1 MLRTPTHF
9 VEIGTNTTKSS
20 TPLIQKLQHQHQHQ
34 LHSAPGTKYH
44 YHEQYSKIVDN
55 QQVCHSTKKQQLQ
68 TSKNINKLKK
78 KNKSSSSSSSSNATS
93 TSISSVSSVD
103 SASTNTTIS
112 NCSNTTTTSSPPPS
126 LTFKEHLLSRGLLSG
141 SPFSFMRLKKA
152 KNAAAVTTKTTELRK
167 TSKRFVDFVDCSS
180 NNNSNSSGTNDDSSY
195 RKLSKTGAKIAAS
208 VTSATT
214 EVKPSIATTETKS
227 TPTATRTTGYFANIL
242 SSSGSSSSNSNTSS
256 KNNSSSSHSSNTK
269 NIHNNNNSNIL
280 NNNTNNNYLNSYTT
294 TKALS
299 ASSKTNKSPS
309 STKSSADP
317 QSVVAT
323 QYHTSTILP
332 FVSFTNTVVAPP
344 TLVATAVASP
354 PIANAATATTTTTT
368 TATMSPTTQAPPAA
382 RTSLFDS
389 CHRKIRLIGGGPV
402 AFLGGLV
409 AKARRKERDGDQ
421 NSTDTKLYLEES
433 VLERKLPEADLKA
446 LVDLPAGLDYNE
458 WLASHTLALFEHV
471 NLVYGTISEFCT
483 TSGCP
488 DMTGPG
494 NRTYLWFD
502 EKGKKTRVAAPQYID
517 YVMTFTQK
525 TVSDESIFP
534 TKYANEF
541 PSSFESIARKILRLQ
556 FHVIAHLYA
565 AHFREIAL
573 LGLHTHLNLTFAHLT
588 ALHRRFNLI
597 DEKETD
603 VLRDLEV
610 ALRLTDDITSSA
622 GGGGGSESG
631 DTTMSSTAGDSAKQG
646 GEDVNSVQHNNT
658 TTTLSLIDGG
668 GPICTQPEA
677 GTKPPQFGVGGGGGL
692 IGGILGDL
700 SSGEFGDT
708 MHYCTSAVPA
718 PSTNCSATSLLQNTT
733 PSTCNTMNGTC
744 SVAADQQ
751 HTPAALGGGGGGSGG
766 GGGNN
771 GNNGAGAFHQHNNN
785 NHVTQPH
792 HHHPHHHHAVH
803 HHHHHPN
810 HFAPNT
816 GLIQC
821 NASNAPTATAATTST
836 TTA

>member
-1 MLRTPTHF
+1 MCFCCCPGILFNLSTSSSANTCLASNNSSPLSSPVTSTTF
-9 VEIGTNTTKSS
+9 TNTISDTNVLNCEHIFMGGVLSLFS
-20 TPLIQKLQHQHQHQ
+20 
-34 LHSAPGTKYH
+34 SAPA
-44 YHEQYSKIVDN
+44 VAN
-55 QQVCHSTKKQQLQ
+55 STNVLHKNCNNPNHNNNNNNNNNNSSAATTIT
-68 TSKNINKLKK
+68 TSDV
-78 KNKSSSSSSSSNATS
+78 SSSSNVSQMRQSILQTPLAT
-93 TSISSVSSVD
+93 TQKQQQQNIY
-103 SASTNTTIS
+103 T
-112 NCSNTTTTSSPPPS
+112 
-126 LTFKEHLLSRGLLSG
+126 
-141 SPFSFMRLKKA
+141 
-152 KNAAAVTTKTTELRK
+152 KNQQQQKQQ
-167 TSKRFVDFVDCSS
+167 FHHGSS
-180 NNNSNSSGTNDDSSY
+180 NNNRRHQSLTSY
-195 RKLSKTGAKIAAS
+195 
-208 VTSATT
+208 
-214 EVKPSIATTETKS
+214 
-227 TPTATRTTGYFANIL
+227 
-242 SSSGSSSSNSNTSS
+242 
-256 KNNSSSSHSSNTK
+256 
-269 NIHNNNNSNIL
+269 
-280 NNNTNNNYLNSYTT
+280 
-294 TKALS
+294 
-299 ASSKTNKSPS
+299 
-309 STKSSADP
+309 
-317 QSVVAT
+317 
-323 QYHTSTILP
+323 
-332 FVSFTNTVVAPP
+332 
-344 TLVATAVASP
+344 
-354 PIANAATATTTTTT
+354 
-368 TATMSPTTQAPPAA
+368 M
-382 RTSLFDS
+382 LFNGF
-389 CHRKIRLIGGGPV
+389 HI
-402 AFLGGLV
+402 
-409 AKARRKERDGDQ
+409 KARRKERDGDQ

-610 ALRLTDDITSSA
+610 ALRLTDDTTGGGSGGTGSGSSQNDA
-622 GGGGGSESG
+622 TETNSSSSGGGSGGGGGGGGGSG
-631 DTTMSSTAGDSAKQG
+631 VDSIKG
-646 GEDVNSVQHNNT
+646 SLNEDVNSVQHNNLMDCNT
-658 TTTLSLIDGG
+658 TAQP
-668 GPICTQPEA
+668 PICTQPEA
-677 GTKPPQFGVGGGGGL
+677 NLKSQQFGGGGGL

-718 PSTNCSATSLLQNTT
+718 SSTTNNTSSNHTSTPNTCSTN
-733 PSTCNTMNGTC
+733 STCTT
-744 SVAADQQ
+744 ADQ
-751 HTPAALGGGGGGSGG
+751 HSSSSSSTVGAVTA
-766 GGGNN
+766 N
-771 GNNGAGAFHQHNNN
+771 GNNGAGALNFHLNNN
-785 NHVTQPH
+785 NHLAHHPH
-792 HHHPHHHHAVH
+792 THHPHHHHHHHHHNNVH
-803 HHHHHPN
+803 HHHNHPY
-810 HFAPNT
+810 AQNT

-821 NASNAPTATAATTST
+821 NASNAPTATNATTST